1 MRISQSYSTKAFSP
15 KALAMLALWLAVA
28 GFAGPA
34 QAQDDAS
41 KADTEAPADATNFGP
56 RKKALDQKAA
66 TEAPKAEVIS
76 THGKWQLQCTEVGA
90 GADENAGGG
99 RNCGIIQN
107 VKSDKNENIA
117 ISLIVSK
124 VKRGDKSSTFF
135 RVFAPIGV
143 YLPTGIPVEID
154 GAALPNRMQ
163 FTRCLPRVCEGFA
176 EASPESLNKF
186 KKGNAA
192 TFFIYDRPGN
202 GFPMKVSLE
211 GFGAA
216 LAALNKL

>member
-1 MRISQSYSTKAFSP
+1 MLAFLLAVTNFTIP
-15 KALAMLALWLAVA
+15 ALAQQDA
-28 GFAGPA
+28 G
-34 QAQDDAS
+34 
-41 KADTEAPADATNFGP
+41 KADTEAPPDATNFGP

-66 TEAPKAEVIS
+66 AEVPKAEVIS
-76 THGKWQLQCTEVGA
+76 THGKWQVQCTEVGA
-90 GADENAGGG
+90 GGDENAGGG
-99 RNCGIIQN
+99 KNCGIIQN
-107 VKSDKNENIA
+107 VISEKNENIA

>member
-1 MRISQSYSTKAFSP
+1 VRISPSFSF
-15 KALAMLALWLAVA
+15 KALSIAALLLATSQLPV
-28 GFAGPA
+28 PA
-34 QAQDDAS
+34 QAQDEGTKS
-41 KADTEAPADATNFGP
+41 DTEAPADATNFGP

-66 TEAPKAEVIS
+66 AEGPKAEVIS
-76 THGKWQLQCTEVGA
+76 THGKWQVQCTEVGA
-90 GADENAGGG
+90 GGDENGGAAGKS
-99 RNCGIIQN
+99 CGIIQN
-107 VKSDKNENIA
+107 VKSEKNENIA
-117 ISLIVSK
+117 ISLVISR
-124 VKRGDKSSTFF
+124 VKRGDKAATFF

-163 FTRCLPRVCEGFA
+163 FTRCLPRICEGFA
-176 EASPESLNKF
+176 EATPESLNKF

-192 TFFIYDRPGN
+192 TFYIYDRPGN